1 MIKLS
6 FIDLQPFRASLEQA
20 NGTNKGSLLSVM
32 VNCVSVNLAQLWLP
46 DVWLNTILEI
56 SVKVFLGD
64 WIDI

>member
-32 VNCVSVNLAQLWLP
+32 VNCVCVNLAQSWLP
-46 DVWLNTILEI
+46 DVRSNTILEI